1 MQGLIRKAVALLLMC
16 AAVTTG
22 AQTDDTLEVLRGHSA
37 IINMNFDVASIA
49 MGDSGVAKA
58 TPLTPRRII
67 VNGARVGAT
76 SLMIF
81 GKKDELFEQRI
92 QVVHDLRIIRRH
104 LARID
109 KRIQIETD
117 INRDALVLTGTV
129 KTEQMRARA
138 LDAVNS
144 YLSNTTRTTVEV
156 KPLGLNRTGPADA
169 GSASATSDEGEANV
183 EAPPGAA
190 PQTGGTTQGAG
201 RAGQQVRGLTDATA
215 FIRTQTEQANDAP
228 QLIDLLESEENLVG
242 NAQKL
247 ERLLTDIDA
256 RLKVEQRNGVFIITG
271 KVDTPAKFTR
281 ALTVADTFVSGGG
294 LQIGQFRVIADRGG
308 VIERTGIGGRLGVG
322 GAAGGGGTGAG
333 TTGTGAGTGQTALN
347 TNGQLLSFDSNGLPN
362 STASSPPKGN
372 IQQNIS
378 RASVVSFANGRGI
391 AMIELDSQPRVEIQ
405 LRIVSVD
412 RNATEQLG
420 IDWRVDGPNVSVGS
434 VTGGLVPLLPAPAN
448 ATGSFGGDNGDSAVD
463 LGNANIAAF
472 LTPGKYSISAFLQA
486 IQGKGAASAL
496 SEPLLTAV
504 SGESVSFLVGG
515 EIPIPGT
522 STGITT
528 NSAIGGTTT
537 TTQTTIVFR
546 EFGIQLLLRPTVL
559 DSGRISLILDQ
570 YITQPDFGNAVTLGG
585 NAVPGF
591 AKRAVRTV
599 TESYDNETWALAGLI
614 TEEDSE
620 RLQSVPWISQVPIIG
635 ELFKK
640 KDKRKTRSELI
651 LTVTARRVADPESV
665 QKADAAGGKP

>member
-1 MQGLIRKAVALLLMC
+1 
-16 AAVTTG
+16 
-22 AQTDDTLEVLRGHSA
+22 
-37 IINMNFDVASIA
+37 MNFDVASIA

-58 TPLTPRRII
+58 TPLTPRRIV

-104 LARID
+104 LERID
-109 KRIQIETD
+109 PRIQIETD

-138 LDAVNS
+138 LDAVHN
-144 YLSNTTRTTVEV
+144 YLSNTSRTTVEV
-156 KPLGLNRTGPADA
+156 KPLGLNRTGGGDNEGAIE
-169 GSASATSDEGEANV
+169 EGELSIDAPAGV
-183 EAPPGAA
+183 APPAGGA
-190 PQTGGTTQGAG
+190 
-201 RAGQQVRGLTDATA
+201 QQQNASRLGLQPRPLTDATA
-215 FIRTQTEQANDAP
+215 FMRSQTEQATNAP

-271 KVDTPAKFTR
+271 KVDSPAKFTR
-281 ALTVADTFVSGGG
+281 ALTMADTFVSGGG
-294 LQIGQFRVIADRGG
+294 IQIGQFRVIADRGG
-308 VIERTGIGGRLGVG
+308 VIERTGIGGRLGIG
-322 GAAGGGGTGAG
+322 GAASGAGGGIGGGVGTGSGA
-333 TTGTGAGTGQTALN
+333 TGGGLNALN
-347 TNGQLLSFDSNGLPN
+347 NNGQLISFDSNGLPN
-362 STASSPPKGN
+362 STTASPPKGN

-412 RNATEQLG
+412 RDATEQLG
-420 IDWRVDGPNVSVGS
+420 IDWRVDGPNVTVASS
-434 VTGGLVPLLPAPAN
+434 TGGLVDTLPAP
-448 ATGSFGGDNGDSAVD
+448 GGGGGTVN

-472 LTPGKYSISAFLQA
+472 LTPGKYTIAAFLQA

-522 STGITT
+522 STGIST

-559 DSGRISLILDQ
+559 ESGRISLVLDQ

-614 TEEDSE
+614 TEEESE

-635 ELFKK
+635 ALFKK
-640 KDKRKTRSELI
+640 TDKRKTRSELI
-651 LTVTARRVADPESV
+651 LTVTARRVPDPEDLPKVS
-665 QKADAAGGKP
+665 DAGAKQ